1 MGGGGWGGCVSVCVL
16 KSSCKQGAGGGGGA
30 DISEMQWEI
39 CFPSRDLDTGVGN
52 FLSTQVWFF
61 PLCNHCPQP
70 LGGKHAE
77 ETSIH

>member
-1 MGGGGWGGCVSVCVL
+1 MGGVRICVCVEEL
-16 KSSCKQGAGGGGGA
+16 MQTRGGGGGGA